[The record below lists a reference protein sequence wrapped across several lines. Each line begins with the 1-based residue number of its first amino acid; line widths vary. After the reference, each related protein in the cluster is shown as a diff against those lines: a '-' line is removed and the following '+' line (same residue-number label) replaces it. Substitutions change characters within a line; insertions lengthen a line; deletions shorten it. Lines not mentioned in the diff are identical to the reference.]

1 MKPETKKRPY
11 LNIRRRT
18 WAHEDGSL
26 TPGLALHQAGKVY
39 AHLTADEARAMA
51 DKLHDYADR
60 IEQEENE

>member
-1 MKPETKKRPY
+1 MKPGINKRPY

-26 TPGLALHQAGKVY
+26 TPGIALHQAGKVY

-51 DKLHDYADR
+51 DKLHDYAD
-60 IEQEENE
+60 QLDKDNQ